1 MCKLRKI
8 AQAETNKHP
17 KAGVAAGLGT
27 RAGRGGGGGGGGGRG
42 GGGGGGGGLGGYAP
56 SGRSNFASYCLRA
69 QAADSE
75 PRIPQKRQLEG
86 AQTRL
91 GSFAYLSCE
100 TKPGAGRTKGR
111 TTRTAASAAA

>member
-1 MCKLRKI
+1 MCKLCKI

-17 KAGVAAGLGT
+17 EAGVAAGLGT
-27 RAGRGGGGGGGGGRG
+27 RAGGGGGV
-42 GGGGGGGGLGGYAP
+42 GGYAP
-56 SGRSNFASYCLRA
+56 SGRNNFASYCLRA

-75 PRIPQKRQLEG
+75 PRIRQKRQLEG